1 MADSE
6 LKVQGPS
13 GQKRVTNPDGD
24 GYAVDAEAVAF
35 DNAGTPLAASDVQA
49 GLAEASAGIITSVGD
64 GLDFTANELTL
75 DAILAALAALGTTS
89 TRGQFP
95 IYSGSA
101 WQYVGILTGTNLTDA
116 DQTLLVADG
125 SRRVLP
131 GASTLTTTRTKTLS
145 ATATSGDVL
154 VIERYDTTANTM
166 TVVDAASAATLYT
179 FPVSV
184 KRSASF
190 KFDGTNWAF
199 QGSLLLAGG

>member
-6 LKVQGPS
+6 LKIQGPS

-24 GYAVDAEAVAF
+24 GYSVDAEAVAF
-35 DNAGTPLAASDVQA
+35 DNTGTALAASDVQA
-49 GLAEASAGIITSVGD
+49 GLAEASAGIITDVGD
-64 GLDFTANELTL
+64 GLDFTDNELTL
-75 DAILAALAALGTTS
+75 DAILVALAALGTTS

-131 GASTLTTTRTKTLS
+131 GSTLSATRAKTLS
-145 ATATSGDVL
+145 ATATTGDVL

-179 FPVSV
+179 FPVSE

-199 QGSLLLAGG
+199 QGSMRLAGG